1 MTNDQLQLDV
11 TAEMSWEPKVD
22 SAAIMVSADRGTIT
36 LRGTVG
42 SLREKRE
49 AKKAAERVHG
59 VTAVNDEL
67 QVRAPGK
74 DRRDDT
80 ELCGDVL
87 HALILDGLIPTTVG
101 ARVRDGLVTL
111 TGTTSWHYQREE
123 AEFVAANVPGVLGI
137 DDQIKLITSPTA
149 SGIKTPAGSGI
160 TNAIRGA
167 FARSARLDP
176 GRLSVSAS
184 SGTVT
189 VSGTVRSWAER
200 DEAIAA
206 AWAVPGVTEVH
217 DRINVEY

>member
-1 MTNDQLQLDV
+1 MTDDQLELDV
-11 TAEMSWEPKVD
+11 TAELAWDPKVD
-22 SAAIMVSADRGTIT
+22 GAAITATADRGTIT

-67 QVRAPGK
+67 QVRIPDK
-74 DRRDDT
+74 DRRDGT

-87 HALILDGLIPTTVG
+87 HALILDGLVPTTVG
-101 ARVRDGLVTL
+101 ARVRDGFVTL
-111 TGTTSWHYQREE
+111 TGTASWHYQRDE
-123 AEFVAANVPGVLGI
+123 AEFVAANVPGAVGI
-137 DDQIKLITSPTA
+137 EDQIKLITSPTGRDIKN
-149 SGIKTPAGSGI
+149 GIS
-160 TNAIRGA
+160 GA
-167 FARSARLDP
+167 FARSAGLDA
-176 GRLSVSAS
+176 GRLSVSTF

-189 VSGTVRSWAER
+189 VSGAVRSRAER

-217 DRINVEY
+217 DRINVE